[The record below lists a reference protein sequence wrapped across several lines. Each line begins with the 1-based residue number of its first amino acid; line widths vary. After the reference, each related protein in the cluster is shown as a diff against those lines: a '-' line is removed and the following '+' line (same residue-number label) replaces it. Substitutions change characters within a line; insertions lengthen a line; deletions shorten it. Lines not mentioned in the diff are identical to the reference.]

1 MTALDSKLV
10 YTSDLTTWKFSY
22 FLIIVWVIIFFLL
35 FLQITCISFECIKS
49 GLSFYH
55 YLLCA
60 KKPPKF
66 FERFRMIIDLNY
78 HKGLDDRHL
87 LRLTGQ
93 N

>member
-1 MTALDSKLV
+1 MQKVL
-10 YTSDLTTWKFSY
+10 
-22 FLIIVWVIIFFLL
+22 
-35 FLQITCISFECIKS
+35 KS
-49 GLSFYH
+49 
-55 YLLCA
+55 A

>member
-1 MTALDSKLV
+1 MLFIA
-10 YTSDLTTWKFSY
+10 Y
-22 FLIIVWVIIFFLL
+22 IWVITQKVL
-35 FLQITCISFECIKS
+35 KS
-49 GLSFYH
+49 
-55 YLLCA
+55 A